1 MTMNLKTILLTG
13 LAVATCLSAVAIPAK
28 RGLRTYAQSDGT
40 EINVMLVGDEHF
52 HTYLTSDGLAVVRD
66 AKGDFYYRP
75 VNASSRV
82 KAHNPESRSEAEL
95 NFLQKEAKSL
105 SFEELVSSNR
115 EQISKRRANS
125 VTTRATSEPEVANNG
140 SPRVPILLVEY
151 QDKRFK
157 DPDPIA
163 TFRKFFAE
171 GENSAF
177 QYFADQSN
185 GKFTP
190 QFDLYGPYTLSEQRA
205 YYGGNN
211 AFGSD
216 KNLGNM
222 VAEGAVGLDSDIDY
236 SLYDNNGDGECDVLI
251 VLYAGDGEASSTDPD
266 AQNAIWPAQWT
277 LSASDHG
284 KALLLD
290 DTKVNKFAVFN
301 ELNGQD
307 LGKIAGIG
315 TFCHE
320 FSHCL
325 GLPDFYDTKYV
336 FYGMGP
342 WSLMDSGSYNNDS
355 YTPIGY
361 SAYEKAFMGW
371 IEIEEGRA
379 NREYTLPV
387 LNQKNLETDKA
398 IKLTNPLDE
407 NEYFIL
413 ENRQRQGWDAYIPAD
428 GMLIT
433 HVTYDKNAWDVNTV
447 NNYSLQ
453 RMTPVPA
460 DNRLKQT
467 EYGFDANDAKGDL
480 WPYNGNDAFTDSSSP
495 SQRVNT
501 GEKLGKPVTEISL
514 NDDATLS
521 FWLMKGMAAKLFTPE
536 VKDVVIGS
544 PISATLNWDADLECD
559 ATFTIEL
566 KERDRN
572 CPDLISHTVF
582 ENNEHGWTIDEYG
595 AIEEDGLRLGSS
607 RQGGCAT
614 SPEFECGDSGK
625 VSVVFN
631 AKSYNN
637 DVGVAIVT
645 VKSGGEALEELTIL
659 LAAESRDYEVVLQG
673 RANEMNSVSIGIEG
687 PKKRI
692 YLSRVDIYNGDTKA
706 YGGITGDGGEVIL
719 IEGIEDMSHTLSNLK
734 EGGLYEYRIK
744 AVPRDTE
751 DFLESDWTSKNTFD
765 LSKYDPSAIFEIIEQ
780 DNAPTEY
787 YTLQGIKIAMPTT
800 PGVYIVKRGSRVA
813 KIAL

>member
-1 MTMNLKTILLTG
+1 MKNLKAILMTG
-13 LAVATCLSAVAIPAK
+13 LAITTSLGAMAIPAK
-28 RGLRTYAQSDGT
+28 RGLRTYTQSDGT
-40 EINVMLVGDEHF
+40 QISVMLVGDEHF
-52 HTYLTSDGLAVVRD
+52 HTYLTSDGLSVVRD
-66 AKGDFYYRP
+66 SIGDFYYSKT
-75 VNASSRV
+75 NGSSSVR
-82 KAHNPESRSEAEL
+82 AHDPESRNEAEL
-95 NFLQKEAKSL
+95 NFLQREAKSISL
-105 SFEELVSSNR
+105 EELVSKNR
-115 EQISKRRANS
+115 ERIAGRRVNTAS
-125 VTTRATSEPEVANNG
+125 TRASSEPEVANNG

-157 DPDPIA
+157 DSDPIK
-163 TFRKFFAE
+163 TFKKFFAE

-190 QFDLYGPYTLSEQRA
+190 QFDLYGPYTLSEQRE

-222 VAEGAVGLDSDIDY
+222 VAEGALGLDSDIDY

-277 LSASDHG
+277 LSASDYG

-290 DTKVNKFAVFN
+290 DIKVNKFAVFN
-301 ELNGQD
+301 ELNGED
-307 LGKIAGIG
+307 LNKIAGIG

-325 GLPDFYDTKYV
+325 GLPDFYDTNYV

-355 YTPIGY
+355 YTPVGY

-371 IEIEEGRA
+371 IDIEEGRA

-387 LNQKNLETDKA
+387 LNQKNVETDKA
-398 IKLTNPLDE
+398 VKLTNPLDE

-413 ENRQRQGWDAYIPAD
+413 ENRQRQGWDEYIPAD

-433 HVTYDKNAWDVNTV
+433 HVTYSKNSWDTNTV
-447 NNYSLQ
+447 NNYNMQ

-467 EYGFDANDAKGDL
+467 EYGFDASDARGDL

-501 GEKLGKPVTEISL
+501 GDKLGKPVTEISL
-514 NDDATLS
+514 NDDGTVS

-536 VKDVVIGS
+536 VKDIVIGS
-544 PISATLNWDADLECD
+544 PVSATLNWDADLECD

-572 CPDLISHTVF
+572 SPDLISHTVF
-582 ENNEHGWTIDEYG
+582 DNNEHGWGIDEYG
-595 AIEEDGLRLGSS
+595 AVEEDGLRLGSS

-637 DVGVAIVT
+637 DVAAAIVT
-645 VKSGGEALEELTIL
+645 VKSGGEALEELTIPL
-659 LAAESRDYEVVLQG
+659 TAESQDYEVVLQG
-673 RANEMNSVSIGIEG
+673 KANENNAVSISIEG

-692 YLSRVDIYNGDTKA
+692 YVSMVDIYNGDTKA
-706 YGGITGDGGEVIL
+706 YGGITGEGGEAIL
-719 IEGIEDMSHTLSNLK
+719 IEGVEGMSHTLSNLK

-744 AVPRDTE
+744 AVPRGTE

-780 DNAPTEY
+780 ENTPAEY
-787 YTLQGIKIAMPTT
+787 YTLQGTKIAKPTT